1 MVIVHRVTRKHPDL
15 QLFGTACKVADIA
28 HEAIELRRLADDNA
42 ALLEENAGLIAK
54 AEELLHGQTTIALCF
69 AELAEREQA
78 LVAAVDAA
86 DAARLKVEEEANELR
101 AHIKDLESDNKILC
115 DQLKIDEQGRRDA
128 EATRDEY
135 RKMARSQL

>member
-1 MVIVHRVTRKHPDL
+1 MVIVPRLASKYPDL
-15 QLFGTACKVADIA
+15 RLFGTECKVADIA
-28 HEAIELRRLADDNA
+28 NEAIELRRLADDNA

-54 AEELLHGQTTIALCF
+54 AEELLQGQTTIALRF

-78 LVAAVDAA
+78 LVAAVEAA
-86 DAARLKVEEEANELR
+86 EAARLKAEEEANELR

-115 DQLKIDEQGRRDA
+115 DQLKIDEQDRRDA

>member
-1 MVIVHRVTRKHPDL
+1 MRTR
-15 QLFGTACKVADIA
+15 QSN
-28 HEAIELRRLADDNA
+28 LRRLADDNA

-86 DAARLKVEEEANELR
+86 DAARLKAEEEANELR